1 MKVAK
6 ERLRVEYYKSLD
18 KIVKLN
24 MEIVN
29 HIFKINSLE
38 LENGRL
44 KEELKDKRR
53 KNDVDLH

>member
-29 HIFKINSLE
+29 HIFKITSLE
-38 LENGRL
+38 LENERL
-44 KEELKDKRR
+44 KEELKDKRS
-53 KNDVDLH
+53 

>member
-1 MKVAK
+1 MKVSK